1 MADCKMDCR
10 FKSRSY
16 LFKFLKHNST
26 YVGRTEYKTI
36 RLSMSNI
43 YLMLFQFNDGRLLT
57 WTMDGIIIY
66 GKSLKLRMLQ

>member
-1 MADCKMDCR
+1 
-10 FKSRSY
+10 
-16 LFKFLKHNST
+16 
-26 YVGRTEYKTI
+26 
-36 RLSMSNI
+36 MSNI

>member
-1 MADCKMDCR
+1 MIVKWIVALNLDHT
-10 FKSRSY
+10 
-16 LFKFLKHNST
+16 FLSFQT
-26 YVGRTEYKTI
+26 QFYVGRTEYKTI
-36 RLSMSNI
+36 GVSMSNI